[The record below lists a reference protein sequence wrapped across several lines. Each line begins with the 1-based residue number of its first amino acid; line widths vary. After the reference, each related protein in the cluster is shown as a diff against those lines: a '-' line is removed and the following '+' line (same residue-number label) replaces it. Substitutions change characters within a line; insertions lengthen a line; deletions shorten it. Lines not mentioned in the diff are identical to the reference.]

1 MKMLRFH
8 LVLKIAF
15 QKDLPKSFKTF
26 VTHPLKAIQCTQ
38 KAITTN
44 SIANVLVTVKLLAV
58 YMSKENL
65 STGLAMENWCARVQ
79 IPQQFPVV

>member
-8 LVLKIAF
+8 LILKIAF
-15 QKDLPKSFKTF
+15 QKNLPKSFKTS

-38 KAITTN
+38 KATTTN
-44 SIANVLVTVKLLAV
+44 SIANALLTAKLLAV

-65 STGLAMENWCARVQ
+65 STGLVMEHWCARVQ
-79 IPQQFPVV
+79 IPQQFSVV